1 MSGSAVAGPRRWKR
15 SSPPGI
21 ARKSERSLRPMV
33 SSCGRWGCDDRC
45 WFPSLRSGG
54 GTTPHTP
61 RVSAYRRRQWVAP
74 VKELRP
80 NADRVSFRRVSP
92 PTTYHLPLATPS
104 LRSGGGTTPHTP
116 RVSAYRRRQWV
127 APVKEPGPFADRV
140 GSLPTTYHLS
150 PTTSAFRL
158 PIGEHEP
165 IPVA

>member
-1 MSGSAVAGPRRWKR
+1 GRRRWTR

-74 VKELRP
+74 VKE
-80 NADRVSFRRVSP
+80 
-92 PTTYHLPLATPS
+92 
-104 LRSGGGTTPHTP
+104 
-116 RVSAYRRRQWV
+116 
-127 APVKEPGPFADRV
+127 PGPFADRV
-140 GSLPTTYHLS
+140 GSLPTTYHLP
-150 PTTSAFRL
+150 PTTRDSLASLGWGDDPPYPPSVGVPASSVGRARQRTRTVRGSRRVASYHL
-158 PIGEHEP
+158 PPTTYHLP
-165 IPVA
+165 LPPPDWRTRTDSRSM

>member
-1 MSGSAVAGPRRWKR
+1 
-15 SSPPGI
+15 
-21 ARKSERSLRPMV
+21 

-45 WFPSLRSGG
+45 WF
-54 GTTPHTP
+54 
-61 RVSAYRRRQWVAP
+61 
-74 VKELRP
+74 
-80 NADRVSFRRVSP
+80 
-92 PTTYHLPLATPS
+92 PS

-140 GSLPTTYHLS
+140 GSLPTTYHLP

-165 IPVA
+165 IPVACSCSPRSSFPANCPSSRRGILFCHDRQQDILAQTRRHHP